1 MHLRVVET
9 GRGYKAHTCMDNSLK
24 GAFTGSIQC
33 KLPREKRILEGTAA
47 KVLDNK

>member
-9 GRGYKAHTCMDNSLK
+9 GRSYKARTCMDNSLK